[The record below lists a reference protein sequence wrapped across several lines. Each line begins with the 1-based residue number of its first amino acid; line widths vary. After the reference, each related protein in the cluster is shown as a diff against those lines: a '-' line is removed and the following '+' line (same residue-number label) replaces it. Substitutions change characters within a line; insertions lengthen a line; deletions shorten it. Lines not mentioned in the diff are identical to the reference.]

1 MSSTDIPS
9 KTASSADDSA
19 EAKRLRK
26 LRNIGIMAHI
36 DAGKTTVTERV
47 LYITGVTHKVGEV
60 HDGAATMDFMEEER
74 ERGITIASAAT
85 SCKWNGHD
93 INIIDTPGHVDFTVE
108 VERSLRVLDGAIGV
122 FCGVAGVEAQ
132 SETVWRQATRYNVP
146 RIAFVNKL
154 DRTGAD
160 FDRVLDSIKTRL
172 NITPVAMQLPIG
184 LEKDH
189 MGVVD
194 LLTGK
199 SYIWPEDA
207 REVVVGD
214 TPEDMKEA
222 VAQAREELIEN
233 VAEFHEPVL
242 EKFVEGELDQI
253 SIEEIQIAVRNGV
266 MQQGMVPVFCGAAL
280 KDKGIQNLLDAIV
293 DYLPAPTDLPAVRG
307 MHPKTEEEIVM
318 PHSSDAPLSALAFK
332 TVSDI
337 NGDLTFVRI
346 YSGTLE
352 KGMQVTNP
360 RTRRRERV
368 GRLLKMHANTRQNID
383 KAMAGDIV
391 AIMGFK
397 QSVTGDTLCM
407 DDHQVVLESMDFPEP
422 VIALSIEPKT
432 TKDRDKLSDAL
443 ARLTREDPTFIAK
456 TDEQSGQ
463 IIIEGMGELH
473 LEVITNRLQNDFKVP
488 VQMGKPRVAYRQAL
502 KRAVDIEARHVKQ
515 TGGSGQFAVAKV
527 RFDPVEQEKP
537 VEFEDEI
544 KGGVVPQEYIPSIAK
559 GIVASAAAGG
569 KLGFP
574 FVNVHAVLYDG
585 QYHEVDSSDMAFQAA
600 GALAFRKAIDGNI
613 QLLEP
618 VMKIEVQCPE
628 EHVGDVIGDLNS
640 RRGIVSD
647 IDLTMDVRTI
657 RGKVP
662 IAEMFQYSTSL
673 RGLTGGRG
681 TFIMEPSEYAPVP
694 ESIAKEILEG
704 E

>member
-1 MSSTDIPS
+1 MSSTDTPT
-9 KTASSADDSA
+9 KTAGSPADSA

-60 HDGAATMDFMEEER
+60 HDGAATMDYLAEER
-74 ERGITIASAAT
+74 ERGITITSAAT
-85 SCKWNGHD
+85 SCQWNGHE

-207 REVVVGD
+207 RGVQIGD
-214 TPEDMKEA
+214 TPEDMKDA

-242 EKFVEGELDQI
+242 EKFVEGELDDI
-253 SIEEIQIAVRNGV
+253 TIEEIQAAVRKGV
-266 MQQGMVPVFCGAAL
+266 MDQGMVPVFCGAAL

-293 DYLPAPTDLPAVRG
+293 DYLPGADRPCRGPRHAPEDRRGDRPAAQQRG
-307 MHPKTEEEIVM
+307 
-318 PHSSDAPLSALAFK
+318 APLAALAFK

-346 YSGTLE
+346 YSGKLS
-352 KGMQVTNP
+352 KGLQVTNP

-368 GRLLKMHANTRQNID
+368 GRLLKMHANNRQNID
-383 KAMAGDIV
+383 EALAGDIV
-391 AIMGFK
+391 AIMGLK
-397 QSVTGDTLCM
+397 QSVTGDTLCL
-407 DDHQVVLESMDFPEP
+407 DDNPVLLESMEFPET
-422 VIALSIEPKT
+422 VIALSIEPMKS

-443 ARLTREDPTFIAK
+443 ARLTREDPTFVAK

-473 LEVITNRLQNDFKVP
+473 LEVITNRLNNDFKVP
-488 VQMGKPRVAYRQAL
+488 VNMGKPKVAYRQAL

-527 RFDPVEQEKP
+527 RFAPVEQEKP
-537 VEFEDEI
+537 VVFENEI
-544 KGGVVPQEYIPSIAK
+544 KGGVVPQEYIPSVEK
-559 GIVASAAAGG
+559 GIVNSATAGG
-569 KLGFP
+569 KLGYP
-574 FVNVHAVLYDG
+574 FVNMHAVLYDG
-585 QYHEVDSSDMAFQAA
+585 QFHEVDSSDMAFQAA
-600 GALAFRKAIDGNI
+600 VPWPSAR
-613 QLLEP
+613 P
-618 VMKIEVQCPE
+618 SSTTSSCS
-628 EHVGDVIGDLNS
+628 S
-640 RRGIVSD
+640 RS
-647 IDLTMDVRTI
+647 
-657 RGKVP
+657 
-662 IAEMFQYSTSL
+662 
-673 RGLTGGRG
+673 
-681 TFIMEPSEYAPVP
+681 
-694 ESIAKEILEG
+694 
-704 E
+704 

>member
-1 MSSTDIPS
+1 MSSSPTPT
-9 KTASSADDSA
+9 KTAVPAADPA
-19 EAKRLRK
+19 ETKRLNK

-47 LYITGVTHKVGEV
+47 LFVTGVTHKVGEV
-60 HDGAATMDFMEEER
+60 HDGAATMDYLAEER
-74 ERGITIASAAT
+74 ERGITITSAAT
-85 SCKWNGHD
+85 SCQWNGHE

-132 SETVWRQATRYNVP
+132 SETVWRQATRYHVP

-184 LEKDH
+184 LESQHK
-189 MGVVD
+189 GVVD

-199 SYIWPEDA
+199 SYIWPDNS
-207 REVVVGD
+207 REVQVGE
-214 TPEDMKEA
+214 TPPDMVEA

-242 EKFVEGELDQI
+242 EKFVEGEFEDI
-253 SIEEIQIAVRNGV
+253 TIEEIKIAVRNGV
-266 MQQGMVPVFCGAAL
+266 MDQGMVPVFCGAAL
-280 KDKGIQNLLDAIV
+280 RDKGIENLLDAIV
-293 DYLPAPTDLPAVRG
+293 DYLPAPTDLPEVRG
-307 MHPKTEEEIVM
+307 MHPKSEEEIVLS
-318 PHSSDAPLSALAFK
+318 HSSSGPLAALAFK
-332 TVSDI
+332 TISDI

-346 YSGTLE
+346 YSGKLS

-368 GRLLKMHANTRQNID
+368 GRLLKMHANNRQNIEE
-383 KAMAGDIV
+383 ALAGDIV

-407 DDHQVVLESMDFPEP
+407 DEHPVVLESMEFPET
-422 VIALSIEPKT
+422 VIALSIEPKS
-432 TKDRDKLSDAL
+432 TKDRDKLSAAL
-443 ARLTREDPTFIAK
+443 ARLTREDPTFVAK

-473 LEVITNRLQNDFKVP
+473 LEVIINRLTNDFKVP
-488 VQMGKPRVAYRQAL
+488 VNMGKPRVAYRQAL

-515 TGGSGQFAVAKV
+515 TGGSGQFAVAKL

-537 VEFEDEI
+537 VVFENEI
-544 KGGVVPQEYIPSIAK
+544 KGGVVPQEYIPSVEK
-559 GIVASAAAGG
+559 GIVNSAVGGG
-569 KLGFP
+569 KLGYP
-574 FVNVHAVLYDG
+574 FVNIHVVLYDG

-600 GALAFRKAIDGNI
+600 GALAFRKAVEGNI

-628 EHVGDVIGDLNS
+628 EFVGDVIGDLNS
-640 RRGIVSD
+640 RRGMVSD
-647 IDLTMDVRTI
+647 IDLAMDVRTI

-694 ESIAKEILEG
+694 ESIAKEILENA
-704 E
+704 